1 MFRALWRGWLVVARK
16 IGQVQSFLILSLVYF
31 LVMVPFA
38 LAVRHVLDP
47 LGLRVATS
55 WRWLSRGEESRTLSF
70 MRQQF

>member
-31 LVMVPFA
+31 LVIAPFA
-38 LAVRHVLDP
+38 LAVRHFVDP
-47 LGLRVATS
+47 LRLRVAPS
-55 WRWLSRGEESRTLSF
+55 WRWLPRGEESWSLSC